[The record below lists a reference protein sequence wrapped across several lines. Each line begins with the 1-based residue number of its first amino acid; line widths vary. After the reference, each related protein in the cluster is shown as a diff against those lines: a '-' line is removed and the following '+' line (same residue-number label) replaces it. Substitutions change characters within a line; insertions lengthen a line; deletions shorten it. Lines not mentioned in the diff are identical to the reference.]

1 MSVEEVGLAYSAI
14 DLKSDGCRTNCTI
27 LRMVIDRA
35 DAQGKAEIITDDKI
49 RACRRGAA
57 VVGACCSTKKN
68 VCMHEGSG
76 KTDDF
81 AEQID
86 NLYVYFEQSDF
97 VEFTSD

>member
-1 MSVEEVGLAYSAI
+1 MSVEEVGLAYFAI
-14 DLKSDGCRTNCTI
+14 DLQNEDCRTNCTI
-27 LRMVIDRA
+27 LKMVIDRA
-35 DAQGKAEIITDDKI
+35 GAHGKAEVITDDKI

-57 VVGACCSTKKN
+57 AVGACCSTKKN

-86 NLYVYFEQSDF
+86 NLYAYFEQSDL
-97 VEFTSD
+97 